1 MNFTTF
7 RASTEASQAS
17 VDVTPANADG
27 SKFRSPEIRARRF
40 DGLLGLL
47 ADAENLLSH
56 DEQEQLQ
63 HLGTILEYRR
73 GSTIFSAGEAGQF
86 VYLIEEGI
94 VRIGCYAENGHRQI
108 LAFKLSGDF
117 FGLPDCGHYANSAE
131 TVSAARLYR
140 FPWQRMLQ
148 IISSE
153 PHLQLTLL
161 AKFACDC
168 SIAERRIIVLGQ
180 QNIRQRLASFMLEL
194 VQRAEFFDATR
205 SRLKIPI
212 NRFDL
217 ADYLGT
223 SPESAARA
231 FAKLEAEGLVKRIGY
246 HAVDILDM
254 EGLEAL
260 PHGRRRT
267 DCPAVSKLHA

>member
-1 MNFTTF
+1 MNFTTVTSI
-7 RASTEASQAS
+7 AETSQKS
-17 VDVTPANADG
+17 VDVTPANADA
-27 SKFRSPEIRARRF
+27 SKYRSPEIRARRF
-40 DGLLGLL
+40 DGLLGLP

-63 HLGTILEYRR
+63 HIATILEYRR

-94 VRIGCYAENGHRQI
+94 IRIGRYAENGHRQI

-117 FGLPDCGHYANSAE
+117 FGLPDCGHYVNSAE

-153 PHLQLTLL
+153 PHLQLSLL

-168 SIAERRIIVLGQ
+168 SIAEQRIMVLGQ

-194 VQRAEFFDATR
+194 RQRAEFFDAAR
-205 SRLKIPI
+205 SRLKLPI

-231 FAKLEAEGLVKRIGY
+231 FAKLEAEGLLKRIGY
-246 HAVDILDM
+246 HSVDILDM

-260 PHGRRRT
+260 QHGRRRT
-267 DCPAVSKLHA
+267 DRPSDRNLHA